1 MFMVFDLMFIGELD
15 VFWISNQVSKGFM
28 LQCKLYLL
36 ELIERCYDF
45 FVIMNMIIIFV
56 GDYDII
62 VKGKEEEFEK
72 YCVDI
77 FLGYYLEVIISD
89 CKVSKG
95 SIMVLF
101 NMIVLEL
108 KWNVMVVKVWDDVVK
123 GMIFDFNGEII
134 IILLCM
140 QIDGQVF
147 FKELVVML

>member
-1 MFMVFDLMFIGELD
+1 
-15 VFWISNQVSKGFM
+15 
-28 LQCKLYLL
+28 
-36 ELIERCYDF
+36 
-45 FVIMNMIIIFV
+45 MNMMIIFV

-140 QIDGQVF
+140 
-147 FKELVVML
+147 